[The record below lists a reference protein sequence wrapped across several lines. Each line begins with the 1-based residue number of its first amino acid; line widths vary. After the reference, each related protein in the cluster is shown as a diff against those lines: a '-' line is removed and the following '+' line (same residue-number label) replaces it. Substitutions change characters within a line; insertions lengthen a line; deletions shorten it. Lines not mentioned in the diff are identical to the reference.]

1 VVKREEATAVAMVA
15 GGERVDTEA
24 ATAAR
29 KVVDRSTVSQRRHLD
44 TRSGVHAALRRTMD
58 VCRCSLVLCVH
69 RQTKM
74 LTELLHVSALRLA

>member
-1 VVKREEATAVAMVA
+1 VVEWVEVTAVAMVA
-15 GGERVDTEA
+15 VAERVDTEA

-29 KVVDRSTVSQRRHLD
+29 KVVDRSTVSQQRRPD
-44 TRSGVHAALRRTMD
+44 TRSGVHAALRRTME